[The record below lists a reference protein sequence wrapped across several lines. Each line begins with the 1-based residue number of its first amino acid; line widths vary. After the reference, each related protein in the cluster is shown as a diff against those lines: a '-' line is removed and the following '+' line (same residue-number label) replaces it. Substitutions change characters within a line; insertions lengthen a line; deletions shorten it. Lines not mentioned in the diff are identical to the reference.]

1 MAASRPS
8 RRAPFSGRVDREAWE
23 ATYPLFERE
32 VADAMGA
39 AVRRD
44 GIDSQGLNT
53 ALHEGLTKRLP
64 KLEQRLKAAM
74 QRRHRDS
81 S

>member
-1 MAASRPS
+1 LRSTSTRPWLIRGASI
-8 RRAPFSGRVDREAWE
+8 AEVWD

-32 VADAMGA
+32 VADALGV

-44 GIDSQGLNT
+44 GFDSRGLNT

-64 KLEQRLKAAM
+64 KLEQRLNAAM

-81 S
+81 P